1 MFSKMFGS
9 TDKCENAEDNA
20 FALENAELK
29 LKVDALE
36 KRLTVL
42 ERQIEQ
48 LLTEKKHFEQTEE
61 IDEKQSE
68 DKLQQAVIVSSAISP
83 QSYFLPMPNAD
94 GTFPYASE
102 KEEIGK
108 SVYKMTKINS
118 TKGTVSVLSS
128 SDALAT
134 ALISISQIIKPMCKI
149 TSSIPANPSKIIT
162 ETEGKV
168 TFNGSFWQI
177 TDKAIIRFQ

>member
-48 LLTEKKHFEQTEE
+48 LLTEKKHFEQTEK

-68 DKLQQAVIVSSAISP
+68 VKLQQADIISSAVSP

-108 SVYKMTKINS
+108 SVYKMTKIN
-118 TKGTVSVLSS
+118 
-128 SDALAT
+128 
-134 ALISISQIIKPMCKI
+134 
-149 TSSIPANPSKIIT
+149 
-162 ETEGKV
+162 
-168 TFNGSFWQI
+168 
-177 TDKAIIRFQ
+177 

>member
-9 TDKCENAEDNA
+9 TDKCENTEDNA
-20 FALENAELK
+20 FALENTELK
-29 LKVDALE
+29 QKVDALE
-36 KRLTVL
+36 NRLDIL

-48 LLTEKKHFEQTEE
+48 LLIEKKHFERTEK

-68 DKLQQAVIVSSAISP
+68 VKSQQADFISSAVSP
-83 QSYFLPMPNAD
+83 QSYYLPMPNAD

-118 TKGTVSVLSS
+118 TEGTVSVLSS
-128 SDALAT
+128 PDALAT
-134 ALISISQIIKPMCKI
+134 ALISISQIIKPVCKI

-162 ETEGKV
+162 ETEGTV
-168 TFNGSFWQI
+168 MFNGSFWQI
-177 TDKAIIRFQ
+177 TNKAIIRFQ